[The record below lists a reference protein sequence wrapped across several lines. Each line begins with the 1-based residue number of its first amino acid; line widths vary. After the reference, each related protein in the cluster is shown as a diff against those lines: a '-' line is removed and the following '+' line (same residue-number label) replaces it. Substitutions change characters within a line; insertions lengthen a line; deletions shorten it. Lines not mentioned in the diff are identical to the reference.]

1 MSHQARQPAAR
12 IDFDDASWAESVT
25 RPRTVLIGGHD
36 ATGNRVDVA
45 MDPGTGLITE
55 VGRLQSLEADTVE
68 DVSGMLILP
77 AGAEP
82 HAHLDKALSARDI
95 AAMPAD
101 LDQAVTDWA
110 RIWPTLTVE
119 DIKARATEAVIEMVR
134 HGYTLVRTHVDIAS
148 GVGVRGVEALLEVR
162 DDMRRRRLCDLQIV
176 GLVSLPFG
184 GDAGA
189 PHRRLLDEAIDMGI
203 DVVGGSPDI
212 DPDPMG
218 ATIAAVEAAAR
229 SGLPIDL
236 HTDQTVDPSFFYLPE
251 YIRLLRQHEIARS
264 AASHCISLSTQPLD
278 VQRRVADQLAASGT
292 SVFVMPLTSLFYFGW
307 DTPVGPPRGLAPVR
321 VLDEA
326 GVLVAAGADNV
337 RDVFFPYGRFDPLET
352 AAVVAMVAHLD
363 PDRAWDMCS
372 NRARQALG
380 VPPTTLAVGAPAEL
394 LAVAGRSLTEVV
406 GGAPADRTTIHQ
418 GRVVARTRATTD
430 LLA

>member
-1 MSHQARQPAAR
+1 
-12 IDFDDASWAESVT
+12 
-25 RPRTVLIGGHD
+25 
-36 ATGNRVDVA
+36 
-45 MDPGTGLITE
+45 
-55 VGRLQSLEADTVE
+55 
-68 DVSGMLILP
+68 
-77 AGAEP
+77 
-82 HAHLDKALSARDI
+82 
-95 AAMPAD
+95 
-101 LDQAVTDWA
+101 
-110 RIWPTLTVE
+110 
-119 DIKARATEAVIEMVR
+119 
-134 HGYTLVRTHVDIAS
+134 
-148 GVGVRGVEALLEVR
+148 
-162 DDMRRRRLCDLQIV
+162 
-176 GLVSLPFG
+176 
-184 GDAGA
+184 
-189 PHRRLLDEAIDMGI
+189 
-203 DVVGGSPDI
+203 
-212 DPDPMG
+212 
-218 ATIAAVEAAAR
+218 
-229 SGLPIDL
+229 
-236 HTDQTVDPSFFYLPE
+236 
-251 YIRLLRQHEIARS
+251 
-264 AASHCISLSTQPLD
+264 
-278 VQRRVADQLAASGT
+278 
-292 SVFVMPLTSLFYFGW
+292 MPLTSLFYFGW